1 MGRPADA
8 IPLLKVAE
16 DIYSSSDAYPVEY
29 LRDTQYMLATAY
41 FLKGEYELCRDY
53 AEPLY
58 PILETDDWINYML
71 GVSYLDETIYDLE
84 KARFYLLRAQEL
96 GMELSPEI
104 LKAIGE

>member
-1 MGRPADA
+1 
-8 IPLLKVAE
+8 
-16 DIYSSSDAYPVEY
+16 
-29 LRDTQYMLATAY
+29 
-41 FLKGEYELCRDY
+41 
-53 AEPLY
+53 
-58 PILETDDWINYML
+58 ML